1 MTRHSLAAHAPVGFH
16 ELVAPL
22 LARGGRDWR
31 VAEPPDFGDGPG
43 FAKDALWTRRTLE
56 YNVFFPSSFA
66 LNRRPPLRRDQQPQK
81 NQKKNQVNLE
91 KRGLEKRASRGRDA
105 WTSRTRPGLFLGGSV
120 TSLLFQ
126 PSSTRRA
133 PMPRRAPRATPS
145 AVVQSARIRR
155 RGAGPAP
162 RRTAGRAPE
171 PRVRRAVVRPRADG
185 SRKARLF

>member
-1 MTRHSLAAHAPVGFH
+1 MVRL
-16 ELVAPL
+16 
-22 LARGGRDWR
+22 
-31 VAEPPDFGDGPG
+31 GD
-43 FAKDALWTRRTLE
+43 
-56 YNVFFPSSFA
+56 
-66 LNRRPPLRRDQQPQK
+66 PPLEA
-81 NQKKNQVNLE
+81 KKNSLNLE
-91 KRGLEKRASRGRDA
+91 KRVLEKRASRGRDA

-171 PRVRRAVVRPRADG
+171 PRVRRAVVRPRADQ
-185 SRKARLF
+185 RLDV